1 MLMLSTLLRFRLRD
15 ASGRTVP
22 VLDYGIDLL
31 ASDHPLVTHVRY
43 HDHHRGL
50 PAHEKALSWSAVTTV
65 DWQEERLDV
74 ADLAAGVTVSAEQP
88 PPPAEDV
95 LLHRDVLDA
104 LILDLQNR
112 RATRANDLALESDDH
127 GRMLRLVAADL
138 SFVAMLRR
146 LTNGRAG
153 RRVVPQKLFDWKYI
167 EFLRGD
173 PAAVP
178 AGAVYHRRIARLP
191 AGEIARLVDALP
203 YLHAAELLRLLPDEL
218 AADTLE
224 AMSAQRQLQ
233 VFEELEQSYQATIL
247 SLMAPDLAT
256 DLIRQLHTEAARE
269 LLSALPAPQAGRIIE
284 LLRYPEDTVGG
295 IMTND
300 VVTVAG
306 SLTIAEAR
314 HVLGPRLA
322 EPDFIFFIFVVD
334 DNRSRRLRG
343 VLPLRLL
350 LTAPETSRIEEVMNT
365 YLVTLHALEGA
376 RAGAYRVL
384 NSRLVALPVVGRE
397 GRLLGAVTID
407 DAVAQVGPQAWG
419 SRDMRI
425 FS

>member
-1 MLMLSTLLRFRLRD
+1 MIMLSTLLRFRLCD
-15 ASGRTVP
+15 ASGRSVH
-22 VLDYGIDLL
+22 VLDYAIDLL

-43 HDHHRGL
+43 HDHRG
-50 PAHEKALSWSAVTTV
+50 PGAHEKALAWSAVTAV
-65 DWQEERLDV
+65 DWQQESIYV
-74 ADLAAGVTVSAEQP
+74 ADLAAGATVSAARP

-112 RATRANDLALESDDH
+112 RATRANDLALESDDP
-127 GRMLRLVAADL
+127 GQVLRLVAADL
-138 SFVAMLRR
+138 SFMAMLRR
-146 LTNGRAG
+146 LTNGRLG
-153 RRVVPQKLFDWKYI
+153 RRVVSQKLFDWKYI

-178 AGAVYHRRIARLP
+178 AGAVYHRRIQRLP

-203 YLHAAELLRLLPDEL
+203 YLHAAELLGLLPDNL

-233 VFEELEQSYQATIL
+233 VFEELTPGYQLTIL
-247 SLMAPDLAT
+247 GLMAPDLAT
-256 DLIRQLHTEAARE
+256 DLIRQLLTETARE
-269 LLSALPAPQAGRIIE
+269 LLSGLPALQAERIIE

-300 VVTVAG
+300 IVTVAG

-314 HVLGPRLA
+314 RALGPRLA

-334 DNRSRRLRG
+334 DDHSRRLRG

-350 LTAPETSRIEEVMNT
+350 LTADEGSRIEEIMNP
-365 YLVTLHALEGA
+365 YLVTLHALDRA

-384 NSRLVALPVVGRE
+384 NSRLVAMPVVGRE

-407 DAVAQVGPQAWG
+407 DAVAHLGPQAWG
-419 SRDMRI
+419 AQETRI